1 MKRFATR
8 SIVLAT
14 CSVAAATVLLAACA
28 GSMTAPAGSSASN
41 TGMGF
46 FVTSTGSGKGADLGG
61 LAGADRLCT
70 SLATAAGA
78 GNRTWRAYL
87 STQPA
92 AGSERAVNAR
102 DRIGTGPWRNAKGV
116 VVANNVTELHGNN
129 NLTKQTALTEKGEV
143 VNGRGD
149 TPNMHD
155 ILTGSQPDG
164 TAIAGNAD
172 STCGNWT
179 KSGEG
184 AAMVGHH
191 DRTGLDESAPA
202 KSWNSS
208 HQSRGCGIDALKA
221 TGGDGRL
228 YCFATN

>member
-8 SIVLAT
+8 SLVVAAS
-14 CSVAAATVLLAACA
+14 SVAAATVLLAACA
-28 GSMTAPAGSSASN
+28 GSMNSASS
-41 TGMGF
+41 TGLGF
-46 FVTSTGSGKGADLGG
+46 FVSSTGSGRGADLGG

-78 GNRTWRAYL
+78 GGRTWRAYL

-92 AGSERAVNAR
+92 PGSETAVNAR

-116 VVANNVTELHGNN
+116 VVANNVTELHGAN
-129 NLTKQTALTEKGEV
+129 NLTKQTALTEKGDV

-164 TAIAGNAD
+164 TAIAGSVD
-172 STCGNWT
+172 TTCGNWT

-208 HQSRGCGIDALKA
+208 HQSRGCSYDALKA
-221 TGGDGRL
+221 TGGDARI
-228 YCFATN
+228 YCFAAN

>member
-8 SIVLAT
+8 STILAA
-14 CSVAAATVLLAACA
+14 SSLAAATVLLAACA
-28 GSMTAPAGSSASN
+28 GSMMAPGGSSSN
-41 TGMGF
+41 TGMSF
-46 FVTSTGSGKGADLGG
+46 FVSSTGSGKGADLGG

-87 STQPA
+87 STTPA
-92 AGSERAVNAR
+92 PGSERAVNAR

-116 VVANNVTELHGNN
+116 VIANNVTELHGNN
-129 NLTKQTALTEKGEV
+129 NINKATALTEKGEV
-143 VNGRGD
+143 VNASGD

-164 TAIAGNAD
+164 TAIAGSVD
-172 STCGNWT
+172 TTCRNWT
-179 KSGEG
+179 SSSEG

-191 DRTGLDESAPA
+191 NRAGLDDSAPA

-208 HQSRGCGIDALKA
+208 HQSRGCSLDALKA
-221 TGGDGRL
+221 TGGDARI
-228 YCFATN
+228 YCFAAN

>member
-8 SIVLAT
+8 STVIAASSL
-14 CSVAAATVLLAACA
+14 AAATVLLAACA
-28 GSMTAPAGSSASN
+28 GSMMSPGGS

-46 FVTSTGSGKGADLGG
+46 FVSSTGSGRGADLGG

-78 GNRTWRAYL
+78 GNRVWHAYL

-92 AGSERAVNAR
+92 PGSEQAVNAR

-116 VVANNVTELHGNN
+116 VIANNVTELHGAN
-129 NLTKQTALTEKGEV
+129 NLNKQTALTEKGEV

-149 TPNMHD
+149 TPTMHD

-164 TAIAGNAD
+164 TAIAGNVD
-172 STCGNWT
+172 TTCGNWT

-184 AAMVGHH
+184 SAMLGHS
-191 DRTGLDESAPA
+191 DRTGLDESVPA

-208 HQSRGCGIDALKA
+208 HQSRGCSIDALKA
-221 TGGDGRL
+221 TGGDARI
-228 YCFATN
+228 YCFARN